1 MAMSDIIPTLG
12 VEEAKDW
19 KKLLKA
25 LAAEFIG
32 TMFLVILACG
42 ACINLS
48 KLRNAM
54 VHFYFKKTSTPPIS
68 SLPLPTPDF
77 IARLTTLCNYLSKNV
92 KNIR

>member
-1 MAMSDIIPTLG
+1 MSDIIPSLG

-42 ACINLS
+42 ACINVS
-48 KLRNAM
+48 KLRNALD
-54 VHFYFKKTSTPPIS
+54 YICNAIS
-68 SLPLPTPDF
+68 SRTFL
-77 IARLTTLCNYLSKNV
+77 
-92 KNIR
+92 

>member
-1 MAMSDIIPTLG
+1 MSDIIPTLG

-42 ACINLS
+42 ACIDVS
-48 KLRNAM
+48 KLRNALHC
-54 VHFYFKKTSTPPIS
+54 VCNPIS
-68 SLPLPTPDF
+68 ST
-77 IARLTTLCNYLSKNV
+77 I
-92 KNIR
+92 

>member
-1 MAMSDIIPTLG
+1 MSDIIPTLG

-42 ACINLS
+42 ACIDVS
-48 KLRNAM
+48 KLRNALHC
-54 VHFYFKKTSTPPIS
+54 VRNPIS
-68 SLPLPTPDF
+68 ST
-77 IARLTTLCNYLSKNV
+77 I
-92 KNIR
+92 